1 MTFWKIFAWINAVIN
16 VPFVIAALL
25 VTPVF
30 HALDVAV
37 WLFNDFPLLA
47 VPFLFA
53 YKVHG
58 KRYIPALSV
67 LEAVLVFSITYNTIH
82 IISDLKVYHFTSIPG
97 FLFDLSFHIFIILS
111 LISFLF
117 YIKMERGP
125 QAHH

>member
-1 MTFWKIFAWINAVIN
+1 MIFWKIFAWTNAIIN
-16 VPFVIAALL
+16 VPFVIAALF

-58 KRYIPALSV
+58 KRYIPALGV
-67 LEAVLVFSITYNTIH
+67 LKAIFVFSITYNTIH
-82 IISDLKVYHFTSIPG
+82 TISDFKVYHFTSMPG
-97 FLFDLSFHIFIILS
+97 FLFDLSFYILIILS

-117 YIKMERGP
+117 YIKMERGL